1 MVLMT
6 RNLKEYKAYMPQSVL
21 ADTDEE
27 EESAHNSATSPTSRG
42 SSRSNSKITHNSDV
56 ASAVAKEAGAR
67 RAGMALS
74 ISRKKCTFA
83 VVNLVGFHAKV
94 SSLSEKKVVD
104 THGKVVESVL
114 KAAHGTKG
122 ICDGFS
128 GDRFLLS
135 FNGWKTLASHRVAGC
150 TAGVMLRDDLKE
162 EHGFAIS
169 SAVVCGEARVGNM

>member
-21 ADTDEE
+21 ADTDDE
-27 EESAHNSATSPTSRG
+27 EESVSSHTAGSDESKKSRARA
-42 SSRSNSKITHNSDV
+42 SSFSVSERSCMM
-56 ASAVAKEAGAR
+56 AQEAGTR
-67 RAGMALS
+67 RVGMALA